1 MKTEKKRNTYVWCE
15 KARRYILEVPA
26 PKKEKKVAPKKK
38 AAKKDVK

>member
-26 PKKEKKVAPKKK
+26 PVKKTAKKK
-38 AAKKDVK
+38 ATKKAVK